1 MKYVD
6 VVIDNKSEYMDSF
19 FTYMAPDYINVGDKV
34 TIPLARKQKGAEG
47 YVVSIDTVPGIEADK
62 VKEII
67 GIDKDRSLTP
77 EIIDTAIWMKSRY
90 GVKYIDAIR
99 MFDVTGKRVPKQ
111 IKAYDETKLE
121 DEPTLSEEQK
131 YAVLDI
137 CNSIDNQLG
146 KSFLIHGVTNSG
158 KTEVYIRAVKSAIAR
173 GKSAIVLVPEIALS
187 SQIAERF
194 SKRFGKEQVA
204 IMHSKLKTSERL
216 AEWMRIKSGEA
227 KIVVGARTAVFAPA
241 SDIGVIIIDEEH
253 ESTYKSDHNP
263 KFETVDV
270 AFRRAKYHNAT
281 LVLGSATPS
290 IVSYNRAMDG
300 IYQLIEMKNRIG
312 NSIMPE
318 VQIVDMRDE
327 LRSGNSSII
336 SRKLLASITQTV
348 KDGDQV
354 ILFLNRRGFST
365 QVLCPECGYIM
376 MCPDCDIT
384 LTYHKKENAAICHYC
399 GRKFKIPKVCPECG
413 NNNLSFIGTGTERLE
428 ETIEELVPNAK
439 VERFDLDTAKNSS
452 EIKKTLRHFNS
463 GKTNILVGTQI
474 LAKGLDFKNVGLVG
488 IILADSSLN
497 IPDYRSPERTFQ
509 LITQVSGRAGREGGK
524 SKVILQTYQPE
535 DDTIKK
541 AANRDYYGFYEQ
553 ELAHRKNMNYPPFS
567 DIITVI
573 FVDKK
578 GSKTEYSSTLD
589 HANDFRKYLL
599 SMKNLPTGTT
609 IYEPKLD
616 TQRGGADRNRVIFM
630 IKAPRGTRSGFVSAY
645 MNYRELMIKHR
656 STCHSQF
663 PRLQI
668 GLKYYV
674 MICSRP

>member
-19 FTYMAPDYINVGDKV
+19 FTYLAPDDINVGDKV
-34 TIPLARKQKGAEG
+34 SIPLARKPKGAEG
-47 YVVSIDTVPGIEADK
+47 YVVSIDTTPGIETDK

-67 GIDKDRSLTP
+67 SIDKDRSLTP
-77 EIIDTAIWMKSRY
+77 EIIDTAIWMRSRY

-99 MFDVTGKRVPKQ
+99 MFDVTGKRIPHH
-111 IKAYDETKLE
+111 IKEYHETKLE

-131 YAVLDI
+131 YAALDI
-137 CNSIDNQLG
+137 CNSIDNELG

-158 KTEVYIRAVKSAIAR
+158 KTEVYIRATKNAIAK
-173 GKSAIVLVPEIALS
+173 GKTAIILVPEIALS
-187 SQIAERF
+187 SQIADRF
-194 SKRFGKEQVA
+194 SMRFGKDKVA
-204 IMHSKLKTSERL
+204 VMHSKLKTSERL

-241 SDIGVIIIDEEH
+241 SDIGLIIIDEEH

-270 AFRRAKYHNAT
+270 AFRRSKYHNAT

-312 NSIMPE
+312 KSIMPE
-318 VQIVDMRDE
+318 VNIVDMRDE

-336 SRKLLASITQTV
+336 SRKLLASIEQTV
-348 KDGDQV
+348 NNGDQV

-365 QVLCPECGYIM
+365 QVLCPECGYRM

-384 LTYHKKENAAICHYC
+384 LTYHKRDNAAICHYC
-399 GRKFKIPKVCPECG
+399 GSKFKVPEICPECG
-413 NNNLSFIGTGTERLE
+413 NSTLSFIGTGTERLE
-428 ETIEELVPNAK
+428 ETIEGLVPNAK

-452 EIKKTLRHFNS
+452 EIKKTLRYFNC

-509 LITQVSGRAGREGGK
+509 LITQVSGRAGRECGK

-535 DDTIKK
+535 DDTIRK
-541 AANRDYYGFYEQ
+541 AANGDYYGFYEQ
-553 ELAHRKNMNYPPFS
+553 ELAHRRNMNYPPFS
-567 DIITVI
+567 DIISVT

-578 GSKTEYSSTLD
+578 GPKAEYSSTID

-616 TQRGGADRNRVIFM
+616 IQRGGADRNRVFFM
-630 IKAPRGTRSGFVSAY
+630 IKAPRGTRSGFVNAY
-645 MNYRELMIKHR
+645 MNYKELMIKHR
-656 STCHSQF
+656 STCHIELDIN
-663 PRLQI
+663 PYGI
-668 GLKYYV
+668 
-674 MICSRP
+674 I

>member
-270 AFRRAKYHNAT
+270 AFRRSKYHNAT

-365 QVLCPECGYIM
+365 RVLCPECGYIM

-656 STCHSQF
+656 STCHIELDIN
-663 PRLQI
+663 PYGI
-668 GLKYYV
+668 
-674 MICSRP
+674 I

>member
-270 AFRRAKYHNAT
+270 AFRRVKYHNAT

-656 STCHSQF
+656 STCHIELDIN
-663 PRLQI
+663 PYGI
-668 GLKYYV
+668 
-674 MICSRP
+674 I

>member
-19 FTYMAPDYINVGDKV
+19 FTYLAPDDINVGDKV
-34 TIPLARKQKGAEG
+34 SIPLARKPKGAEG
-47 YVVSIDTVPGIEADK
+47 YVVSIDTTPGIETDK

-67 GIDKDRSLTP
+67 SIDKDRSLTP
-77 EIIDTAIWMKSRY
+77 EIIDTAIWMRSRY

-99 MFDVTGKRVPKQ
+99 MFDVTGKRIPHH
-111 IKAYDETKLE
+111 IKEYHETKLE

-131 YAVLDI
+131 YAALDI
-137 CNSIDNQLG
+137 CNSIDNELG

-158 KTEVYIRAVKSAIAR
+158 KTEVYIRAAKNAIAK
-173 GKSAIVLVPEIALS
+173 GKTAIILVPEIALS
-187 SQIAERF
+187 SQIADRF
-194 SKRFGKEQVA
+194 SKRFGKDKVA

-241 SDIGVIIIDEEH
+241 SDIGLIIIDEEH

-270 AFRRAKYHNAT
+270 AFRRSKYHNAT

-312 NSIMPE
+312 KSIMPE
-318 VQIVDMRDE
+318 VNIVDMRDE

-336 SRKLLASITQTV
+336 SRKLLASIEQTV
-348 KDGDQV
+348 NNGDQV

-365 QVLCPECGYIM
+365 QVLCPECGYRM

-384 LTYHKKENAAICHYC
+384 LTYHKRDNAAICHYC
-399 GRKFKIPKVCPECG
+399 GRKFKVPEICPECG
-413 NNNLSFIGTGTERLE
+413 NSTLSFIGTGTERLE
-428 ETIEELVPNAK
+428 ETIEGLVPNAK

-452 EIKKTLRHFNS
+452 EIKKTLRYFNC

-509 LITQVSGRAGREGGK
+509 LITQVSGRAGRECGK

-535 DDTIKK
+535 DDTIRR
-541 AANRDYYGFYEQ
+541 AANGDYYGFYEQ
-553 ELAHRKNMNYPPFS
+553 ELAHRRNMNYPPFS
-567 DIITVI
+567 DIISVT

-578 GSKTEYSSTLD
+578 GPKAEYSSTID

-599 SMKNLPTGTT
+599 SMKNLPIGTT

-616 TQRGGADRNRVIFM
+616 IQRGGADRNRVFFM
-630 IKAPRGTRSGFVSAY
+630 IKAPRGTRSGFVNAY
-645 MNYRELMIKHR
+645 MNYKELMIKHR
-656 STCHSQF
+656 STCHIELDIN
-663 PRLQI
+663 PYGI
-668 GLKYYV
+668 
-674 MICSRP
+674 I

>member
-111 IKAYDETKLE
+111 LKAYDETKLE
-121 DEPTLSEEQK
+121 YEPTLSEEQK

-270 AFRRAKYHNAT
+270 AFRRSKYHNAT

-336 SRKLLASITQTV
+336 SRKLLASIAQTV

-656 STCHSQF
+656 STCHIELDIN
-663 PRLQI
+663 PYGI
-668 GLKYYV
+668 
-674 MICSRP
+674 I

>member
-19 FTYMAPDYINVGDKV
+19 FTYLAPDDINVGDKV
-34 TIPLARKQKGAEG
+34 SIPLARKPKGAEG
-47 YVVSIDTVPGIEADK
+47 YVVSIDTTPGIETDK

-67 GIDKDRSLTP
+67 SIDKDRSLTP
-77 EIIDTAIWMKSRY
+77 EIIDTAIWMRTRY

-99 MFDVTGKRVPKQ
+99 MFDVTGKRIPHH
-111 IKAYDETKLE
+111 IKEYDETKLE

-131 YAVLDI
+131 YAALDI
-137 CNSIDNQLG
+137 CNSIDNELG
-146 KSFLIHGVTNSG
+146 RSFLIHGVTNSG
-158 KTEVYIRAVKSAIAR
+158 KTEVYIRAARNAIAK
-173 GKSAIVLVPEIALS
+173 GKTAIILVPEIALS
-187 SQIAERF
+187 SQIADRF
-194 SKRFGKEQVA
+194 SKRFGKDKVA

-270 AFRRAKYHNAT
+270 AFRRSKYHNAT

-399 GRKFKIPKVCPECG
+399 GRKFKVPEICPECG
-413 NNNLSFIGTGTERLE
+413 NSTLSFIGTGTERLE
-428 ETIEELVPNAK
+428 ETIEELVPNAM

-616 TQRGGADRNRVIFM
+616 IQRGGADRNRVFFM
-630 IKAPRGTRSGFVSAY
+630 IKAPRGTRSGFVNAY
-645 MNYRELMIKHR
+645 MNYKELMIKHR
-656 STCHSQF
+656 STCHIELDIN
-663 PRLQI
+663 PYGI
-668 GLKYYV
+668 
-674 MICSRP
+674 I

>member
-270 AFRRAKYHNAT
+270 AFRRSKYHNAT

-535 DDTIKK
+535 DDTIRR
-541 AANRDYYGFYEQ
+541 AANGDYYGFYEQ

-656 STCHSQF
+656 STCHIELDIN
-663 PRLQI
+663 PYGI
-668 GLKYYV
+668 
-674 MICSRP
+674 I

>member
-19 FTYMAPDYINVGDKV
+19 FTYLAPDDINVGDKV
-34 TIPLARKQKGAEG
+34 SIPLARKPKGAEG
-47 YVVSIDTVPGIEADK
+47 YVVSIDTTPGIETDK

-67 GIDKDRSLTP
+67 SIDKDRSLTP
-77 EIIDTAIWMKSRY
+77 EIIDTAIWMRSRY

-99 MFDVTGKRVPKQ
+99 MFDVTGKRIPHH
-111 IKAYDETKLE
+111 IKEYHETKLE

-131 YAVLDI
+131 YAALDI
-137 CNSIDNQLG
+137 CNSIDNELG

-158 KTEVYIRAVKSAIAR
+158 KTEVYIRATKNAIAK
-173 GKSAIVLVPEIALS
+173 GKTAIILVPEIALS
-187 SQIAERF
+187 SQIADRF
-194 SKRFGKEQVA
+194 SMRFGKDKVA
-204 IMHSKLKTSERL
+204 VMHSKLKTSERL

-241 SDIGVIIIDEEH
+241 SDIGLIIIDEEH

-270 AFRRAKYHNAT
+270 AFRRSKYHNAT

-312 NSIMPE
+312 KSIMPE
-318 VQIVDMRDE
+318 VNIVDMRDE

-336 SRKLLASITQTV
+336 SRKLLASIEQTV
-348 KDGDQV
+348 NNGDQV

-365 QVLCPECGYIM
+365 QVLCPECGYRM

-384 LTYHKKENAAICHYC
+384 LTYHKRDNAAICHYC
-399 GRKFKIPKVCPECG
+399 GRKFKVPEICPECG
-413 NNNLSFIGTGTERLE
+413 NSTLSFIGTGTERLE
-428 ETIEELVPNAK
+428 ETIEGLVPNAK

-452 EIKKTLRHFNS
+452 EIKKTLRYFNC

-509 LITQVSGRAGREGGK
+509 LITQVSGRAGRECGK

-535 DDTIKK
+535 DDTIRK
-541 AANRDYYGFYEQ
+541 AANGDYYGFYEQ
-553 ELAHRKNMNYPPFS
+553 ELAHRRNMNYPPFS
-567 DIITVI
+567 DIISVT

-578 GSKTEYSSTLD
+578 GPKAEYSSTID

-616 TQRGGADRNRVIFM
+616 IQRGGADRNRVFFM
-630 IKAPRGTRSGFVSAY
+630 IKAPRGTRSGFVNAY
-645 MNYRELMIKHR
+645 MNYKELMIKHR
-656 STCHSQF
+656 STCHIELDIN
-663 PRLQI
+663 PYGI
-668 GLKYYV
+668 
-674 MICSRP
+674 I

>member
-19 FTYMAPDYINVGDKV
+19 FTYLAPDDINVGDKV
-34 TIPLARKQKGAEG
+34 SIPLARKPKGAEG
-47 YVVSIDTVPGIEADK
+47 YVVSIDTTPGIETDK

-67 GIDKDRSLTP
+67 SIDKDRSLTP
-77 EIIDTAIWMKSRY
+77 EIIDTAIWMRSRY

-99 MFDVTGKRVPKQ
+99 MFDVTGKRIPHH
-111 IKAYDETKLE
+111 IKEYHETKLE

-131 YAVLDI
+131 YAALDI
-137 CNSIDNQLG
+137 CNSIDNELG

-158 KTEVYIRAVKSAIAR
+158 KTEVYIRAAKNAIAK
-173 GKSAIVLVPEIALS
+173 GKTAIILVPEIALS
-187 SQIAERF
+187 SQIADRF

-270 AFRRAKYHNAT
+270 AFRRSKYHNAT

-290 IVSYNRAMDG
+290 IVSYNRAMNG

-336 SRKLLASITQTV
+336 SRKLLASIEQTV
-348 KDGDQV
+348 NNGDQV

-365 QVLCPECGYIM
+365 QVLCPECGYRM

-384 LTYHKKENAAICHYC
+384 LTYHKRDNAAICHYC
-399 GRKFKIPKVCPECG
+399 GRKFKVPEICPECG
-413 NNNLSFIGTGTERLE
+413 NSTLSFIGTGTERLE
-428 ETIEELVPNAK
+428 ETIEGLVPNAK

-452 EIKKTLRHFNS
+452 EIKKTLRYFNC

-509 LITQVSGRAGREGGK
+509 LITQVSGRAGRECGK

-535 DDTIKK
+535 DDTIRR
-541 AANRDYYGFYEQ
+541 AANGDYYGFYEQ
-553 ELAHRKNMNYPPFS
+553 ELAHRRNMNYPPFS
-567 DIITVI
+567 DIISVT

-578 GSKTEYSSTLD
+578 GPKAEYSSTID

-599 SMKNLPTGTT
+599 SMKNLPIGTT

-616 TQRGGADRNRVIFM
+616 IQRGGADRNRVFFM
-630 IKAPRGTRSGFVSAY
+630 IKAPRGTRSGFVNAY
-645 MNYRELMIKHR
+645 MNYKELMIKHR
-656 STCHSQF
+656 STCHIELDIN
-663 PRLQI
+663 PYGI
-668 GLKYYV
+668 
-674 MICSRP
+674 I

>member
-34 TIPLARKQKGAEG
+34 TIPLARKRKGAEG
-47 YVVSIDTVPGIEADK
+47 YVVSIDTTPGIETDK

-67 GIDKDRSLTP
+67 SIDKDRSLTP
-77 EIIDTAIWMKSRY
+77 EIIDTAIWMRSRY

-99 MFDVTGKRVPKQ
+99 MFDVTGKRIPHH
-111 IKAYDETKLE
+111 IKEYDETKLE

-131 YAVLDI
+131 YAALDI
-137 CNSIDNQLG
+137 CNSIDNELG

-270 AFRRAKYHNAT
+270 AFRRSKYHNAT

-399 GRKFKIPKVCPECG
+399 GRKFKVPEICPECG
-413 NNNLSFIGTGTERLE
+413 NSTLSFIGTGTERLE

-509 LITQVSGRAGREGGK
+509 LITQVSGRAGRECGK

-535 DDTIKK
+535 DDTIRK
-541 AANRDYYGFYEQ
+541 AANGDYYGFYEQ
-553 ELAHRKNMNYPPFS
+553 ELAHRRNMNYPPFS
-567 DIITVI
+567 DIISVT

-578 GSKTEYSSTLD
+578 GPKAEYSSTID

-616 TQRGGADRNRVIFM
+616 IQRGGADRNRVFFM
-630 IKAPRGTRSGFVSAY
+630 IKAPRGTRSGFVNAY
-645 MNYRELMIKHR
+645 MNYKELMIKHR
-656 STCHSQF
+656 STCHIELDIN
-663 PRLQI
+663 PYGI
-668 GLKYYV
+668 
-674 MICSRP
+674 I

>member
-19 FTYMAPDYINVGDKV
+19 FTYLAPDDINVGDKV
-34 TIPLARKQKGAEG
+34 SIPLARKPKGAEG
-47 YVVSIDTVPGIEADK
+47 YVVSIDTTPGIETDK

-67 GIDKDRSLTP
+67 SIDKDRSLTP
-77 EIIDTAIWMKSRY
+77 EIIDTAIWMRSRY

-99 MFDVTGKRVPKQ
+99 MFDVTGKRIPHH
-111 IKAYDETKLE
+111 IKEYHETKLE

-131 YAVLDI
+131 YAALDI
-137 CNSIDNQLG
+137 CNSIDNELG

-158 KTEVYIRAVKSAIAR
+158 KTEVYIRAAKNAIAK
-173 GKSAIVLVPEIALS
+173 GKTAIILVPEIALS
-187 SQIAERF
+187 SQIADRF
-194 SKRFGKEQVA
+194 SKRFGKDKVA

-312 NSIMPE
+312 KSIMPE
-318 VQIVDMRDE
+318 VKIVDMRDE
-327 LRSGNSSII
+327 LRSGNSSVI
-336 SRKLLASITQTV
+336 SRKLLASIEQTV
-348 KDGDQV
+348 NNGDQV

-365 QVLCPECGYIM
+365 QVLCPECGYRM

-384 LTYHKKENAAICHYC
+384 LTYHKRDNAAICHYC
-399 GRKFKIPKVCPECG
+399 GRKFKIPEICPECG
-413 NNNLSFIGTGTERLE
+413 NSTLSFIGTGTERLE
-428 ETIEELVPNAK
+428 ETIEGLVPNAK

-452 EIKKTLRHFNS
+452 EIKKTLRYFNS

-509 LITQVSGRAGREGGK
+509 LITQVSGRAGRECGK

-553 ELAHRKNMNYPPFS
+553 ELAHRRNMNYPPFS
-567 DIITVI
+567 DIISVT

-578 GSKTEYSSTLD
+578 GPKTEYSSTID

-616 TQRGGADRNRVIFM
+616 IQRGGADRNRVFFM
-630 IKAPRGTRSGFVSAY
+630 IKAPRGTRSGFVNAY
-645 MNYRELMIKHR
+645 MNYKELMIKHR
-656 STCHSQF
+656 STCHIELDIN
-663 PRLQI
+663 PYGI
-668 GLKYYV
+668 
-674 MICSRP
+674 I

>member
-413 NNNLSFIGTGTERLE
+413 NSNLSFIGTGTERLE

-656 STCHSQF
+656 STCHIELDIN
-663 PRLQI
+663 PYGI
-668 GLKYYV
+668 
-674 MICSRP
+674 I

>member
-19 FTYMAPDYINVGDKV
+19 FTYLAPDDINVGDKV
-34 TIPLARKQKGAEG
+34 SIPLAIKPKGAEG
-47 YVVSIDTVPGIEADK
+47 YVVSIDTTPGIETDK

-67 GIDKDRSLTP
+67 SIDKDRSLTP
-77 EIIDTAIWMKSRY
+77 EIIDTAIWMRSRY

-99 MFDVTGKRVPKQ
+99 MFDVTGKRIPHH
-111 IKAYDETKLE
+111 IKEYHETKLE

-131 YAVLDI
+131 YAALDI
-137 CNSIDNQLG
+137 CNSIDNELG

-158 KTEVYIRAVKSAIAR
+158 KTEVYIRAARNAIAK
-173 GKSAIVLVPEIALS
+173 GKTAIILVPEIALS
-187 SQIAERF
+187 SQIADRF
-194 SKRFGKEQVA
+194 SKRFGKDKVA

-312 NSIMPE
+312 KSIMPE
-318 VQIVDMRDE
+318 VKIVDMRDE
-327 LRSGNSSII
+327 LRSGNSSVI
-336 SRKLLASITQTV
+336 SRKLLASIEQTV
-348 KDGDQV
+348 NNGDQV

-365 QVLCPECGYIM
+365 QVLCPECGYRM

-384 LTYHKKENAAICHYC
+384 LTYHKRDNAAICHYC
-399 GRKFKIPKVCPECG
+399 GRKFKIPEICPECG
-413 NNNLSFIGTGTERLE
+413 NSTLSFIGTGTERLE
-428 ETIEELVPNAK
+428 ETIEGLVPNAK

-452 EIKKTLRHFNS
+452 EIKKTLRYFNS

-509 LITQVSGRAGREGGK
+509 LITQVSGRAGRECGK

-535 DDTIKK
+535 DDTIRR
-541 AANRDYYGFYEQ
+541 AANGDYYGFYEQ
-553 ELAHRKNMNYPPFS
+553 ELAHRRNMNYPPFS
-567 DIITVI
+567 DIISVT

-578 GSKTEYSSTLD
+578 GPKTEYSSTID

-616 TQRGGADRNRVIFM
+616 IQRGGADRNRVFFM
-630 IKAPRGTRSGFVSAY
+630 IKAPRGTRSGFVNAY
-645 MNYRELMIKHR
+645 MNYKELMIKHR
-656 STCHSQF
+656 STCHIELDIN
-663 PRLQI
+663 PYGI
-668 GLKYYV
+668 
-674 MICSRP
+674 I

>member
-463 GKTNILVGTQI
+463 GKTNILVGKKI

-656 STCHSQF
+656 STCHIELDIN
-663 PRLQI
+663 PYGI
-668 GLKYYV
+668 
-674 MICSRP
+674 I

>member
-19 FTYMAPDYINVGDKV
+19 FTYLAPDDINVGDKV
-34 TIPLARKQKGAEG
+34 SIPLARKPKGAEG
-47 YVVSIDTVPGIEADK
+47 YVVSIDTTPGIETDK

-67 GIDKDRSLTP
+67 SIDKDRSLTP
-77 EIIDTAIWMKSRY
+77 EIIDTAIWMRSRY

-99 MFDVTGKRVPKQ
+99 MFDVTGKRIPHH
-111 IKAYDETKLE
+111 IKEYHETKLE

-131 YAVLDI
+131 YAALDI
-137 CNSIDNQLG
+137 CNSIDNELG

-158 KTEVYIRAVKSAIAR
+158 KTEVYIRAAKNAIAK
-173 GKSAIVLVPEIALS
+173 GKTAIILVPEIALS
-187 SQIAERF
+187 SQIADRF
-194 SKRFGKEQVA
+194 SKRFGKDKVA

-312 NSIMPE
+312 KSIMPE
-318 VQIVDMRDE
+318 VKIVDMRDE
-327 LRSGNSSII
+327 LRSGNSSVI
-336 SRKLLASITQTV
+336 SRKLLASIEQTV
-348 KDGDQV
+348 NNGDQV

-384 LTYHKKENAAICHYC
+384 LTYHKRDNAAICHYC
-399 GRKFKIPKVCPECG
+399 GRKFKIPEICPECG
-413 NNNLSFIGTGTERLE
+413 NSTLSFIGTGTERLE
-428 ETIEELVPNAK
+428 ETIEGLVPNAK

-452 EIKKTLRHFNS
+452 EIKKTLRYFNS

-509 LITQVSGRAGREGGK
+509 LITQVSGRAGRECGK

-535 DDTIKK
+535 DDTIRR
-541 AANRDYYGFYEQ
+541 AANGDYYGFYEQ
-553 ELAHRKNMNYPPFS
+553 ELAHRRNMNYPPFS
-567 DIITVI
+567 DIISVT

-578 GSKTEYSSTLD
+578 GPKTEYSSTID

-616 TQRGGADRNRVIFM
+616 IQRGGADRNRVFFM
-630 IKAPRGTRSGFVSAY
+630 IKAPRGTRSGFVNAY
-645 MNYRELMIKHR
+645 MNYKELMIKHR
-656 STCHSQF
+656 STCHIELDIN
-663 PRLQI
+663 PYGI
-668 GLKYYV
+668 
-674 MICSRP
+674 I

>member
-19 FTYMAPDYINVGDKV
+19 FTYLAPDDINVGDKV
-34 TIPLARKQKGAEG
+34 SIPLARKPKGAEG
-47 YVVSIDTVPGIEADK
+47 YVVSIDTTPGIETDK

-67 GIDKDRSLTP
+67 SIDKDRSLTP
-77 EIIDTAIWMKSRY
+77 EIIDTAIWMRSRY

-99 MFDVTGKRVPKQ
+99 MFDVTGKRIPHH
-111 IKAYDETKLE
+111 IKEYDETKLE

-131 YAVLDI
+131 YAALDI
-137 CNSIDNQLG
+137 CNSIDNELG

-270 AFRRAKYHNAT
+270 AFRRSKYHNAT

-384 LTYHKKENAAICHYC
+384 LTYHKKDNAAICHYC
-399 GRKFKIPKVCPECG
+399 GRKFKIPEICPECG
-413 NNNLSFIGTGTERLE
+413 NSTLSFIGTGTERLE
-428 ETIEELVPNAK
+428 ETIEGLVPNAK

-452 EIKKTLRHFNS
+452 EIKKTLRYFNS

-509 LITQVSGRAGREGGK
+509 LITQVSGRAGRECGK

-535 DDTIKK
+535 DDTIRR
-541 AANRDYYGFYEQ
+541 AANGDYYGFYEQ
-553 ELAHRKNMNYPPFS
+553 ELAHRRNMNYPPFS
-567 DIITVI
+567 DIISVT

-578 GSKTEYSSTLD
+578 GPKTEYSSTID

-616 TQRGGADRNRVIFM
+616 IQRGGADRNRVFFM
-630 IKAPRGTRSGFVSAY
+630 IKAPRGTRSGFVNAY
-645 MNYRELMIKHR
+645 MNYKELMIKHR
-656 STCHSQF
+656 STCHIELDIN
-663 PRLQI
+663 PYGI
-668 GLKYYV
+668 
-674 MICSRP
+674 I

>member
-19 FTYMAPDYINVGDKV
+19 FTYLAPDDINVGDKV
-34 TIPLARKQKGAEG
+34 SIPLARKPKGAEG
-47 YVVSIDTVPGIEADK
+47 YVVSLDTVPGIEADK

-67 GIDKDRSLTP
+67 SIDKDRSLTP

-111 IKAYDETKLE
+111 LKAYDETKLE
-121 DEPTLSEEQK
+121 DEPILSEEQEN
-131 YAVLDI
+131 AALDI
-137 CNSIDNQLG
+137 CNSIENQLG

-270 AFRRAKYHNAT
+270 AFRRSKYHNAT

-452 EIKKTLRHFNS
+452 EIKKTLRHFNT

-656 STCHSQF
+656 STCHIELDIN
-663 PRLQI
+663 PYGI
-668 GLKYYV
+668 
-674 MICSRP
+674 I

>member
-19 FTYMAPDYINVGDKV
+19 FTYLAPDDINVGDKV
-34 TIPLARKQKGAEG
+34 SIPLARKPKGAEG
-47 YVVSIDTVPGIEADK
+47 YVVSIDTTPGIETDK

-67 GIDKDRSLTP
+67 SIDKDRSLTT
-77 EIIDTAIWMKSRY
+77 EIIDTAIWMRSRY

-99 MFDVTGKRVPKQ
+99 MFDVTGKRIPHH
-111 IKAYDETKLE
+111 IKEYHETKLE

-131 YAVLDI
+131 HAALDL
-137 CNSIDNQLG
+137 CNSIDNELG

-158 KTEVYIRAVKSAIAR
+158 KTEVYIRAAKNAIAK
-173 GKSAIVLVPEIALS
+173 GKTAIILVPEIALS
-187 SQIAERF
+187 SQIADRF
-194 SKRFGKEQVA
+194 SKRFGKDKVA

-312 NSIMPE
+312 KSIMPE
-318 VQIVDMRDE
+318 VKIVDMRDE
-327 LRSGNSSII
+327 LRSGNSSVI
-336 SRKLLASITQTV
+336 SRKLLSSIEQTV
-348 KDGDQV
+348 NNGDQV

-365 QVLCPECGYIM
+365 QVLCPECGYRM

-384 LTYHKKENAAICHYC
+384 LTYHKRDNAAICHYC
-399 GRKFKIPKVCPECG
+399 GRKFKIPEICPECG
-413 NNNLSFIGTGTERLE
+413 NSTLSFIGTGTERLE
-428 ETIEELVPNAK
+428 ETIERLVPNAK

-452 EIKKTLRHFNS
+452 EINKTLRYFNS

-509 LITQVSGRAGREGGK
+509 LITQVSGRAGRECGK

-535 DDTIKK
+535 DDTIRR
-541 AANRDYYGFYEQ
+541 AANGDYYGFYEQ
-553 ELAHRKNMNYPPFS
+553 ELAHRRNMNYPPFS
-567 DIITVI
+567 DIISVT

-578 GSKTEYSSTLD
+578 GSKTESSTID

-599 SMKNLPTGTT
+599 SMKNLPMGTT

-616 TQRGGADRNRVIFM
+616 IQRGGADRNRVFFM
-630 IKAPRGTRSGFVSAY
+630 IKAPRGTRSGFVNAY
-645 MNYRELMIKHR
+645 MNYKELMIKHR
-656 STCHSQF
+656 STCHIELDTN
-663 PRLQI
+663 PYGI
-668 GLKYYV
+668 
-674 MICSRP
+674 I

>member
-19 FTYMAPDYINVGDKV
+19 FTYLAPDDINVGDKV
-34 TIPLARKQKGAEG
+34 SIPLARKPKGAEG
-47 YVVSIDTVPGIEADK
+47 YVVSIDTTPGIETDK

-67 GIDKDRSLTP
+67 SIDKDRSLTP
-77 EIIDTAIWMKSRY
+77 EIIDTAIWMRSRY

-99 MFDVTGKRVPKQ
+99 MFDVTGKRIPHH
-111 IKAYDETKLE
+111 IKEYHETKLE

-131 YAVLDI
+131 YAALDI
-137 CNSIDNQLG
+137 CNSIDNELG

-158 KTEVYIRAVKSAIAR
+158 KTEVYIRAAKNAIAK
-173 GKSAIVLVPEIALS
+173 GKTAIILVPEIALS
-187 SQIAERF
+187 SQIADRF
-194 SKRFGKEQVA
+194 SKRFGKDKVA

-216 AEWMRIKSGEA
+216 AEWIRIKSGEA

-312 NSIMPE
+312 KSIMPE
-318 VQIVDMRDE
+318 VKIVDMRDE
-327 LRSGNSSII
+327 LRSGNSSVI
-336 SRKLLASITQTV
+336 SRNLLASIEQTV
-348 KDGDQV
+348 NNGDQV

-365 QVLCPECGYIM
+365 QVLCPECGYRM

-384 LTYHKKENAAICHYC
+384 LTYHKRDNAAICHYC
-399 GRKFKIPKVCPECG
+399 GRKFKIPEICPECG
-413 NNNLSFIGTGTERLE
+413 NSTLSFIGTGTERLE
-428 ETIEELVPNAK
+428 ETIEGLVPNAK

-452 EIKKTLRHFNS
+452 EIKKTLRYFNS

-509 LITQVSGRAGREGGK
+509 LITQVSGRAGRECGK

-535 DDTIKK
+535 DDTIRR
-541 AANRDYYGFYEQ
+541 AANGDYYGFYEQ
-553 ELAHRKNMNYPPFS
+553 ELAHRRNMNYPPFS
-567 DIITVI
+567 DIISVT

-578 GSKTEYSSTLD
+578 GPKTEYSSTID

-599 SMKNLPTGTT
+599 SMKNLPMGTT

-616 TQRGGADRNRVIFM
+616 IQRGGADRNRVFFM
-630 IKAPRGTRSGFVSAY
+630 IKAPRGTRSGFVNAY
-645 MNYRELMIKHR
+645 MNYKELMIKHR
-656 STCHSQF
+656 STCHIELDIN
-663 PRLQI
+663 PYGI
-668 GLKYYV
+668 
-674 MICSRP
+674 I

>member
-19 FTYMAPDYINVGDKV
+19 FTYLAPDDINVGDKV
-34 TIPLARKQKGAEG
+34 SIPLARKPKGAEG
-47 YVVSIDTVPGIEADK
+47 YVVSIDTTPGIETDK

-67 GIDKDRSLTP
+67 SIDKDRSLTT
-77 EIIDTAIWMKSRY
+77 EIIDTAIWMRSRY

-99 MFDVTGKRVPKQ
+99 MFDVTGKRIPHH
-111 IKAYDETKLE
+111 IKEYHETKLE

-131 YAVLDI
+131 HAALDI
-137 CNSIDNQLG
+137 CNSIDNELG

-158 KTEVYIRAVKSAIAR
+158 KTEVYIRAAKNAIAK
-173 GKSAIVLVPEIALS
+173 GKTAIILVPEIALS
-187 SQIAERF
+187 SQIADRF
-194 SKRFGKEQVA
+194 SKRFGKDKVA

-312 NSIMPE
+312 KSIMPE
-318 VQIVDMRDE
+318 VKIVDMRDE
-327 LRSGNSSII
+327 LRSGNSSVI
-336 SRKLLASITQTV
+336 SRKLLSSIEQTV
-348 KDGDQV
+348 NNGDQV

-365 QVLCPECGYIM
+365 QVLCPECGYRM

-384 LTYHKKENAAICHYC
+384 LTYHKRDNAAICHYC
-399 GRKFKIPKVCPECG
+399 GRKFKIPEICPECG
-413 NNNLSFIGTGTERLE
+413 NSTLSFIGTGTERLE
-428 ETIEELVPNAK
+428 ETIERLVPNAK

-452 EIKKTLRHFNS
+452 EINKTLRYFNS

-509 LITQVSGRAGREGGK
+509 LITQVSGRAGRECGK

-535 DDTIKK
+535 DDTIRR
-541 AANRDYYGFYEQ
+541 AANGDYYGFYEQ
-553 ELAHRKNMNYPPFS
+553 ELAHRRNMNYPPFS
-567 DIITVI
+567 DIISVT

-578 GSKTEYSSTLD
+578 GPKTEYSSTID
-589 HANDFRKYLL
+589 YANDFRNYLL
-599 SMKNLPTGTT
+599 AMKNLPMGTT

-616 TQRGGADRNRVIFM
+616 IQRGGADRNRVFFM
-630 IKAPRGTRSGFVSAY
+630 IKAPRGTRSGFVNAY
-645 MNYRELMIKHR
+645 MNYKELMIKHR
-656 STCHSQF
+656 STCHIELDIN
-663 PRLQI
+663 PYGI
-668 GLKYYV
+668 
-674 MICSRP
+674 I

>member
-19 FTYMAPDYINVGDKV
+19 FTYLAPDDINVGDKV
-34 TIPLARKQKGAEG
+34 SIPLARKPKGAEG
-47 YVVSIDTVPGIEADK
+47 YVVSIDTTPGIETDK

-67 GIDKDRSLTP
+67 SIDKDRSLTP
-77 EIIDTAIWMKSRY
+77 EIIDTAIWMRSRY

-99 MFDVTGKRVPKQ
+99 MFDVTGKRIPHH
-111 IKAYDETKLE
+111 IKEYDETKLE

-131 YAVLDI
+131 YAALDI
-137 CNSIDNQLG
+137 CNSIDNELG

-158 KTEVYIRAVKSAIAR
+158 KTEVYIRAAKNAIAK
-173 GKSAIVLVPEIALS
+173 GKTAIILVPEIALS
-187 SQIAERF
+187 SQIADRF
-194 SKRFGKEQVA
+194 SKRFGKDKVA

-241 SDIGVIIIDEEH
+241 SDIGLIIIDEEH

-270 AFRRAKYHNAT
+270 AFRRSKYHNAT

-312 NSIMPE
+312 KSIMPE
-318 VQIVDMRDE
+318 VNIVDMRDE

-336 SRKLLASITQTV
+336 SRKLLASIEQTV
-348 KDGDQV
+348 NNGDQV

-365 QVLCPECGYIM
+365 QVLCPECGYRI

-384 LTYHKKENAAICHYC
+384 LTYHKRDNAAICHYC
-399 GRKFKIPKVCPECG
+399 GRKFKVPEICPECG
-413 NNNLSFIGTGTERLE
+413 NSTLSFIGTGTERLE
-428 ETIEELVPNAK
+428 ETIEGLVPNAK

-452 EIKKTLRHFNS
+452 EIKKTLRYFNC

-474 LAKGLDFKNVGLVG
+474 LAKGLDFKNIGLVG

-509 LITQVSGRAGREGGK
+509 LITQVSGRAGRECGK

-535 DDTIKK
+535 DDTIRR
-541 AANRDYYGFYEQ
+541 AANGDYCGFYEQ
-553 ELAHRKNMNYPPFS
+553 ELAHRRNMNYPPFS
-567 DIITVI
+567 DIISVT

-578 GSKTEYSSTLD
+578 GPKAEYSSTID

-599 SMKNLPTGTT
+599 SMKNLPMGTT

-616 TQRGGADRNRVIFM
+616 IQRGGADRNRVFFM
-630 IKAPRGTRSGFVSAY
+630 IKAPRGTRSGFVNAY
-645 MNYRELMIKHR
+645 MNYKELMIKHR
-656 STCHSQF
+656 STCHIELDIN
-663 PRLQI
+663 PYGI
-668 GLKYYV
+668 
-674 MICSRP
+674 I

>member
-241 SDIGVIIIDEEH
+241 SDIGVIIIDVEH

-656 STCHSQF
+656 STCHIELDIN
-663 PRLQI
+663 PYGI
-668 GLKYYV
+668 
-674 MICSRP
+674 I

>member
-474 LAKGLDFKNVGLVG
+474 LAKGLDFKNIGLVG

-509 LITQVSGRAGREGGK
+509 LITQVSGRAGRECGK

-535 DDTIKK
+535 DDTIRK
-541 AANRDYYGFYEQ
+541 AANGDYYGFYEQ
-553 ELAHRKNMNYPPFS
+553 ELAHRRNMNYPPFS
-567 DIITVI
+567 DIISVT

-578 GSKTEYSSTLD
+578 GPKAEYSSTID

-656 STCHSQF
+656 STCHIELDIN
-663 PRLQI
+663 PYGI
-668 GLKYYV
+668 
-674 MICSRP
+674 I

>member
-19 FTYMAPDYINVGDKV
+19 FTYLAPDYINVGDKV

-270 AFRRAKYHNAT
+270 AFRRSKYHNAT

-336 SRKLLASITQTV
+336 SRKLLASIAQTV

-656 STCHSQF
+656 STCHIELDIN
-663 PRLQI
+663 PYGI
-668 GLKYYV
+668 
-674 MICSRP
+674 I

>member
-19 FTYMAPDYINVGDKV
+19 FTYLAPDDINVGDKV
-34 TIPLARKQKGAEG
+34 SIPLARKPKGAEG
-47 YVVSIDTVPGIEADK
+47 YVVSIDTTPGIETDK

-67 GIDKDRSLTP
+67 SIDKDRSLTP
-77 EIIDTAIWMKSRY
+77 EIIDTAIWMRSRY

-111 IKAYDETKLE
+111 LKAYDETKLE
-121 DEPTLSEEQK
+121 DEPILSEEQEN
-131 YAVLDI
+131 AALDI
-137 CNSIDNQLG
+137 CNSIENQLG

-312 NSIMPE
+312 KSIMPE
-318 VQIVDMRDE
+318 VKIVDMRDE
-327 LRSGNSSII
+327 LRSGNSSVI
-336 SRKLLASITQTV
+336 SRKLLASIEQTV
-348 KDGDQV
+348 NNGDQV

-365 QVLCPECGYIM
+365 QVLCPECGYRM

-384 LTYHKKENAAICHYC
+384 LTYHKRDNAAICHYC
-399 GRKFKIPKVCPECG
+399 GRKFKIPEICPECG
-413 NNNLSFIGTGTERLE
+413 NSTLSFIGTGTERLE
-428 ETIEELVPNAK
+428 ETIEGLVPNAK

-452 EIKKTLRHFNS
+452 EIKKTLRYFNS

-509 LITQVSGRAGREGGK
+509 LITQVSGRAGRECGK

-535 DDTIKK
+535 DDTIRR
-541 AANRDYYGFYEQ
+541 AANGDYYGFYEQ
-553 ELAHRKNMNYPPFS
+553 ELAHRRNMNYPPFS
-567 DIITVI
+567 DIISVT

-578 GSKTEYSSTLD
+578 GPKTEYSSTID

-656 STCHSQF
+656 STCHIELDIN
-663 PRLQI
+663 PYGI
-668 GLKYYV
+668 
-674 MICSRP
+674 I

>member
-19 FTYMAPDYINVGDKV
+19 FTYLAPDDINVGDKV
-34 TIPLARKQKGAEG
+34 SIPLARKPKGAEG
-47 YVVSIDTVPGIEADK
+47 YVVSIDTTPGIETDK

-67 GIDKDRSLTP
+67 SIDKDRSLTP
-77 EIIDTAIWMKSRY
+77 EIIDTAIWMRSRY

-99 MFDVTGKRVPKQ
+99 MFDVTGKRIPHH
-111 IKAYDETKLE
+111 IKEYHETKLE

-131 YAVLDI
+131 YAALDI
-137 CNSIDNQLG
+137 CNSIDNELG

-158 KTEVYIRAVKSAIAR
+158 KTEVYIRAAKNAIAK
-173 GKSAIVLVPEIALS
+173 GKTAIILVPEIALS
-187 SQIAERF
+187 SQIANRF
-194 SKRFGKEQVA
+194 SKRFGKDKVA

-312 NSIMPE
+312 KSIMPE
-318 VQIVDMRDE
+318 VKIVDMRDE
-327 LRSGNSSII
+327 LRSGNSSVI
-336 SRKLLASITQTV
+336 SRKLLASIEQTV
-348 KDGDQV
+348 NNGDQV

-365 QVLCPECGYIM
+365 QVLCPECGYRM

-384 LTYHKKENAAICHYC
+384 LTYHKRDNAAICHYC
-399 GRKFKIPKVCPECG
+399 GRKFKIPEICPECG
-413 NNNLSFIGTGTERLE
+413 NSTLSFIGTGTERLE
-428 ETIEELVPNAK
+428 ETIEGLVPNAK

-452 EIKKTLRHFNS
+452 ERKKTLRYCNS

-509 LITQVSGRAGREGGK
+509 LITQVSGRAGRECGK

-535 DDTIKK
+535 DDTIRR
-541 AANRDYYGFYEQ
+541 AANGDYYGFYEQ
-553 ELAHRKNMNYPPFS
+553 ELAHRRNMNYPPFS
-567 DIITVI
+567 DIISVT

-578 GSKTEYSSTLD
+578 GPKTEYSSTID

-616 TQRGGADRNRVIFM
+616 IQRGGADRNRVFFM
-630 IKAPRGTRSGFVSAY
+630 IKAPRGTRSGFVNAY
-645 MNYRELMIKHR
+645 MNYKELMIKHR
-656 STCHSQF
+656 STCHIELDIN
-663 PRLQI
+663 PYGI
-668 GLKYYV
+668 
-674 MICSRP
+674 I

>member
-19 FTYMAPDYINVGDKV
+19 FTYLAPDDINVGDKV
-34 TIPLARKQKGAEG
+34 SIPLARKPKGAEG
-47 YVVSIDTVPGIEADK
+47 YVVSIDTTPGIETDK

-67 GIDKDRSLTP
+67 SIDKDRSLTP
-77 EIIDTAIWMKSRY
+77 EIIDTAIWMRTRY

-99 MFDVTGKRVPKQ
+99 MFDVTGKRIPHH
-111 IKAYDETKLE
+111 IKEYHETKLE

-131 YAVLDI
+131 YAALDI
-137 CNSIDNQLG
+137 CNSIDNELG
-146 KSFLIHGVTNSG
+146 RSFLIHGVTNSG
-158 KTEVYIRAVKSAIAR
+158 KTEVYIRAARNAIAK
-173 GKSAIVLVPEIALS
+173 GKTAIILVPEIALS
-187 SQIAERF
+187 SQIADRF
-194 SKRFGKEQVA
+194 SKRFGKDKVA

-312 NSIMPE
+312 KSIMPE
-318 VQIVDMRDE
+318 VNIVDMRDE

-336 SRKLLASITQTV
+336 SRKLLASIEQTV
-348 KDGDQV
+348 NNGDQV

-365 QVLCPECGYIM
+365 QVLCPECGYRM

-384 LTYHKKENAAICHYC
+384 LTYHKRDNAAICHYC
-399 GRKFKIPKVCPECG
+399 GRKFKVPEICPECG
-413 NNNLSFIGTGTERLE
+413 NSTLSFIGTGTERLE
-428 ETIEELVPNAK
+428 ETIEGLVPNAK
-439 VERFDLDTAKNSS
+439 VERFDLDIAKNSS
-452 EIKKTLRHFNS
+452 EIKKTLRYFNC

-509 LITQVSGRAGREGGK
+509 LITQVSGRAGRECGK

-535 DDTIKK
+535 DDTIRR
-541 AANRDYYGFYEQ
+541 AANGDYCGFYEQ
-553 ELAHRKNMNYPPFS
+553 ELAHRRNMNYPPFS
-567 DIITVI
+567 DIISVT

-578 GSKTEYSSTLD
+578 GPKAEYSSTID

-616 TQRGGADRNRVIFM
+616 IQRGGADRNRVFFM
-630 IKAPRGTRSGFVSAY
+630 IKAPRGTRSGFVNAY
-645 MNYRELMIKHR
+645 MNYKELMIKHR
-656 STCHSQF
+656 STCHIELDIN
-663 PRLQI
+663 PYGI
-668 GLKYYV
+668 
-674 MICSRP
+674 I

>member
-19 FTYMAPDYINVGDKV
+19 FTYLAPDDINVGDKV
-34 TIPLARKQKGAEG
+34 SIPLARKPKGAEG
-47 YVVSIDTVPGIEADK
+47 YVVSIDTTPGIETDK

-67 GIDKDRSLTP
+67 SIDKDRSLTP
-77 EIIDTAIWMKSRY
+77 EIIDTAIWMRSRY

-99 MFDVTGKRVPKQ
+99 MFDVTGKRIPHH
-111 IKAYDETKLE
+111 IKEYHETKLE

-131 YAVLDI
+131 YAALDI
-137 CNSIDNQLG
+137 CNSIDNELG

-158 KTEVYIRAVKSAIAR
+158 KTEVYIRAAKNAIAK
-173 GKSAIVLVPEIALS
+173 GKTAIILVPEIALS
-187 SQIAERF
+187 SQIADRF
-194 SKRFGKEQVA
+194 SKRFGKDKVA

-312 NSIMPE
+312 KSIMPE
-318 VQIVDMRDE
+318 VKIVDMRDE
-327 LRSGNSSII
+327 LRSGNSSVI
-336 SRKLLASITQTV
+336 SRKLLSSIEQTV
-348 KDGDQV
+348 NNGDQV

-365 QVLCPECGYIM
+365 QVLCPECGYRM

-384 LTYHKKENAAICHYC
+384 LTYHKRDNAAICHYC
-399 GRKFKIPKVCPECG
+399 GRKFKIPEICPKCG
-413 NNNLSFIGTGTERLE
+413 NSTLSFIGTGTERLE
-428 ETIEELVPNAK
+428 ETIERLVPNAK

-452 EIKKTLRHFNS
+452 EINKTLRYFNS

-509 LITQVSGRAGREGGK
+509 LITQVSGRAGRECGK

-535 DDTIKK
+535 DDTIRR
-541 AANRDYYGFYEQ
+541 AANGDYYGFYEQ
-553 ELAHRKNMNYPPFS
+553 ELAHRRNMNYPPFS
-567 DIITVI
+567 DIISVT

-578 GSKTEYSSTLD
+578 GPKTEYSSTID

-616 TQRGGADRNRVIFM
+616 IQRGGANRNRVFFM
-630 IKAPRGTRSGFVSAY
+630 IKAPRGTRSGFVNAY
-645 MNYRELMIKHR
+645 MNYKDLMIKHR
-656 STCHSQF
+656 STCHIELDIN
-663 PRLQI
+663 PYGI
-668 GLKYYV
+668 
-674 MICSRP
+674 I

>member
-19 FTYMAPDYINVGDKV
+19 FTYLAPDDINVGDKV
-34 TIPLARKQKGAEG
+34 SIPLARKPKGAEG
-47 YVVSIDTVPGIEADK
+47 YVVSIDTTPGIETDK

-67 GIDKDRSLTP
+67 SIDKDRSLTP
-77 EIIDTAIWMKSRY
+77 EIIDTAIWMRSRY

-99 MFDVTGKRVPKQ
+99 MFDVTGKRIPHH
-111 IKAYDETKLE
+111 IKEYHETKLE

-131 YAVLDI
+131 YAALDI
-137 CNSIDNQLG
+137 CNSIDNELG

-158 KTEVYIRAVKSAIAR
+158 KTEVYIRAAKNAIAK
-173 GKSAIVLVPEIALS
+173 GKTAIILVPEIALS
-187 SQIAERF
+187 SQIADRF
-194 SKRFGKEQVA
+194 SKRFGKDKVA

-270 AFRRAKYHNAT
+270 AFRRSKYHNAT

-336 SRKLLASITQTV
+336 SRQLLASIAQTV
-348 KDGDQV
+348 KDGEQV

-384 LTYHKKENAAICHYC
+384 LTYHKKENTAICHYC
-399 GRKFKIPKVCPECG
+399 GRKFKIPEICPECG
-413 NNNLSFIGTGTERLE
+413 NSTLSFIGTGTERLE
-428 ETIEELVPNAK
+428 ETIEGLVPNAK

-452 EIKKTLRHFNS
+452 EIKKTLRYFNS

-509 LITQVSGRAGREGGK
+509 LITQVSGRAGRECGK

-535 DDTIKK
+535 DDTIRR
-541 AANRDYYGFYEQ
+541 AANGDYYGFYEQ
-553 ELAHRKNMNYPPFS
+553 ELAHRRNMNYPPFS
-567 DIITVI
+567 DIISVT

-578 GSKTEYSSTLD
+578 GPKTEYSSTID

-616 TQRGGADRNRVIFM
+616 IQRGGADRNRVFFM
-630 IKAPRGTRSGFVSAY
+630 IKAPRGTRSGFVNAY
-645 MNYRELMIKHR
+645 MNYKELMIKHR
-656 STCHSQF
+656 STCHIELDIN
-663 PRLQI
+663 PYGI
-668 GLKYYV
+668 
-674 MICSRP
+674 I

>member
-19 FTYMAPDYINVGDKV
+19 FTYLAPDDINVGDKV
-34 TIPLARKQKGAEG
+34 SIPLARKPKGAEG
-47 YVVSIDTVPGIEADK
+47 YVVSIDTTPGIETDK

-67 GIDKDRSLTP
+67 SIDKDRSLTP
-77 EIIDTAIWMKSRY
+77 EIIDTAIWMRSRY

-99 MFDVTGKRVPKQ
+99 MFDVTGKRIPHH
-111 IKAYDETKLE
+111 IKEYDETKLE

-131 YAVLDI
+131 YAALDI
-137 CNSIDNQLG
+137 CNSIDNELG

-270 AFRRAKYHNAT
+270 AFRRSKYHNAT

-399 GRKFKIPKVCPECG
+399 GRKFKVPEICPECG
-413 NNNLSFIGTGTERLE
+413 NSTLSFIGTGTERLE

-488 IILADSSLN
+488 IILAASSLN

-567 DIITVI
+567 DIISVT

-578 GSKTEYSSTLD
+578 GPKAEYSSTID

-616 TQRGGADRNRVIFM
+616 IQRGGADRNRVFFM
-630 IKAPRGTRSGFVSAY
+630 IKAPRGTRSGFVNAY
-645 MNYRELMIKHR
+645 MNYKELMIKHR
-656 STCHSQF
+656 STCHIELDIN
-663 PRLQI
+663 PYGI
-668 GLKYYV
+668 
-674 MICSRP
+674 I

>member
-1 MKYVD
+1 MFMKYVD

-19 FTYMAPDYINVGDKV
+19 FTYLAPDDINVGDKV
-34 TIPLARKQKGAEG
+34 SIPLARKPKGAEG
-47 YVVSIDTVPGIEADK
+47 YVVSIDTTPGIETDK

-67 GIDKDRSLTP
+67 SIDKDRSLTP
-77 EIIDTAIWMKSRY
+77 EIIDTAIWMRSRY

-99 MFDVTGKRVPKQ
+99 MFDVTGKRIPHH
-111 IKAYDETKLE
+111 IKEYDETKLE

-131 YAVLDI
+131 YAALDI
-137 CNSIDNQLG
+137 CNSIDNELG

-158 KTEVYIRAVKSAIAR
+158 KTEVYIRAAKNAIAK
-173 GKSAIVLVPEIALS
+173 GKTAIILVPEIALS
-187 SQIAERF
+187 SQIADRF
-194 SKRFGKEQVA
+194 SKRFGKDKVA

-241 SDIGVIIIDEEH
+241 SDIGLIIIDEEH

-270 AFRRAKYHNAT
+270 AFRRSKYHNAT

-312 NSIMPE
+312 KSIMPE
-318 VQIVDMRDE
+318 VNIVDMRDE

-336 SRKLLASITQTV
+336 SRKLLASIEQTV
-348 KDGDQV
+348 NNGDQV

-365 QVLCPECGYIM
+365 QVLCPECGYRM

-384 LTYHKKENAAICHYC
+384 LTYHKRDNAAICHYC
-399 GRKFKIPKVCPECG
+399 GRKFKVPEICPECG
-413 NNNLSFIGTGTERLE
+413 NSTLSFIGTGTERLE
-428 ETIEELVPNAK
+428 ETIEGLVPNAK

-452 EIKKTLRHFNS
+452 EIKKTLRYFNC

-509 LITQVSGRAGREGGK
+509 LITQVSGRAGRECGK

-553 ELAHRKNMNYPPFS
+553 ELAHRRNMNYPPFS
-567 DIITVI
+567 DIISVT

-578 GSKTEYSSTLD
+578 GPKAEYSSTID

-599 SMKNLPTGTT
+599 SMKNLPMGTT

-616 TQRGGADRNRVIFM
+616 IQRGGADRNRVFFM
-630 IKAPRGTRSGFVSAY
+630 IKAPRGTRSGFVNAY
-645 MNYRELMIKHR
+645 MNYKELMIKHR
-656 STCHSQF
+656 STCHIELDIN
-663 PRLQI
+663 PYGI
-668 GLKYYV
+668 
-674 MICSRP
+674 I

>member
-19 FTYMAPDYINVGDKV
+19 FTYLAPDDINIGDKV
-34 TIPLARKQKGAEG
+34 SIPLARKPKGAEG
-47 YVVSIDTVPGIEADK
+47 YVVSIDTTPGIETDK

-67 GIDKDRSLTP
+67 SIDKDRSLTP
-77 EIIDTAIWMKSRY
+77 EIIDTAIWMRSRY

-99 MFDVTGKRVPKQ
+99 MFDVTGKRIPHH
-111 IKAYDETKLE
+111 IKEYHETKLE

-131 YAVLDI
+131 YAALDI
-137 CNSIDNQLG
+137 CNSIDNELG

-158 KTEVYIRAVKSAIAR
+158 KTEVYIRAAKTAIAK
-173 GKSAIVLVPEIALS
+173 GKTAIILVPEIALS
-187 SQIAERF
+187 SQIDDRF
-194 SKRFGKEQVA
+194 SKRFGKDKVA

-399 GRKFKIPKVCPECG
+399 GRKFKVPEICPECG
-413 NNNLSFIGTGTERLE
+413 NSTLSFIGTGTERLE

-656 STCHSQF
+656 STCHIELDIN
-663 PRLQI
+663 PYGI
-668 GLKYYV
+668 
-674 MICSRP
+674 I

>member
-19 FTYMAPDYINVGDKV
+19 FTYLAPDDINVGDKV
-34 TIPLARKQKGAEG
+34 SIPLARKPKGAEG
-47 YVVSIDTVPGIEADK
+47 YVVSIDTTPGIETDK

-67 GIDKDRSLTP
+67 IIDKDRSLTP
-77 EIIDTAIWMKSRY
+77 EIIDTAIWMRSRY

-99 MFDVTGKRVPKQ
+99 MFDVTGKRIPHH
-111 IKAYDETKLE
+111 IKEYHETKLE

-131 YAVLDI
+131 YAALDI
-137 CNSIDNQLG
+137 CNSIDNELG

-158 KTEVYIRAVKSAIAR
+158 KTEVYIRAAKNAIAK
-173 GKSAIVLVPEIALS
+173 GKTAIILVPEIALS
-187 SQIAERF
+187 SQIADRF
-194 SKRFGKEQVA
+194 SKRFGKDKVA

-241 SDIGVIIIDEEH
+241 SDIGLIIIDEEH

-270 AFRRAKYHNAT
+270 AFRRSKYHNAT

-312 NSIMPE
+312 KSIMPE
-318 VQIVDMRDE
+318 VNIVDMRDE

-336 SRKLLASITQTV
+336 SRKLLASIEQTV
-348 KDGDQV
+348 NNGDQV

-365 QVLCPECGYIM
+365 QVLCPECGYRM

-384 LTYHKKENAAICHYC
+384 LTYHKRDNAAICHYC
-399 GRKFKIPKVCPECG
+399 GRKFKVPEICPECG
-413 NNNLSFIGTGTERLE
+413 NSTLSFIGTGTERLE
-428 ETIEELVPNAK
+428 ETIEGLVPNAK

-452 EIKKTLRHFNS
+452 EIKKTLRYFNC

-474 LAKGLDFKNVGLVG
+474 LAKGLDFKNIGLVG

-509 LITQVSGRAGREGGK
+509 LITQVSGRAGRECGK

-535 DDTIKK
+535 DDTIRR
-541 AANRDYYGFYEQ
+541 AANGDYCGFYEQ
-553 ELAHRKNMNYPPFS
+553 ELAHRRNMNYPPFS
-567 DIITVI
+567 DIISVT

-578 GSKTEYSSTLD
+578 GPKAEYSSTID

-599 SMKNLPTGTT
+599 SMKNLPMGTT

-616 TQRGGADRNRVIFM
+616 IQRGGADRNRVFFM
-630 IKAPRGTRSGFVSAY
+630 IKAPRGTRSGFVNAY
-645 MNYRELMIKHR
+645 MNYKELMIKHR
-656 STCHSQF
+656 STCHIELDIN
-663 PRLQI
+663 PYGI
-668 GLKYYV
+668 
-674 MICSRP
+674 I

>member
-290 IVSYNRAMDG
+290 IVSYSRAMDG

-656 STCHSQF
+656 STCHIELDIN
-663 PRLQI
+663 PYGI
-668 GLKYYV
+668 
-674 MICSRP
+674 I

>member
-19 FTYMAPDYINVGDKV
+19 FTYLAPDDINVGDKV
-34 TIPLARKQKGAEG
+34 SIPLARKPKGAEG
-47 YVVSIDTVPGIEADK
+47 YVVSIDTTPGIETDK

-67 GIDKDRSLTP
+67 SIDKDRSLTP
-77 EIIDTAIWMKSRY
+77 EIIDTAIWMRSRY

-99 MFDVTGKRVPKQ
+99 MFDVTGKRIPHH
-111 IKAYDETKLE
+111 IKEYDETKLE

-131 YAVLDI
+131 YAALDI
-137 CNSIDNQLG
+137 CNSIDNELG
-146 KSFLIHGVTNSG
+146 KSFLMHGVTNSG
-158 KTEVYIRAVKSAIAR
+158 KTEVYIRAAKNAIAK
-173 GKSAIVLVPEIALS
+173 GKTAIILVPEIALS
-187 SQIAERF
+187 SQIADRF
-194 SKRFGKEQVA
+194 SKRFGKDKVA

-241 SDIGVIIIDEEH
+241 SDIGLIIIDEEH

-270 AFRRAKYHNAT
+270 AFRRSKYHNAT

-312 NSIMPE
+312 KSIMPE
-318 VQIVDMRDE
+318 VNIVDMRDE

-336 SRKLLASITQTV
+336 SRKLLASIEQTV
-348 KDGDQV
+348 NNGDQV

-365 QVLCPECGYIM
+365 QVLCPECGYRM

-384 LTYHKKENAAICHYC
+384 LTYHKRDNAAICHYC
-399 GRKFKIPKVCPECG
+399 GRKFKVPEICPECG
-413 NNNLSFIGTGTERLE
+413 NSTLSFIGTGTERLE
-428 ETIEELVPNAK
+428 ETIEGLVPNAK

-452 EIKKTLRHFNS
+452 EIKKTLRYFNC

-509 LITQVSGRAGREGGK
+509 LITQVSGRAGRECGK

-553 ELAHRKNMNYPPFS
+553 ELAHRRNMNYPPFS
-567 DIITVI
+567 DIISVT

-578 GSKTEYSSTLD
+578 GPKAEYSSTID

-599 SMKNLPTGTT
+599 SMKNLPMGTT

-616 TQRGGADRNRVIFM
+616 IQRGGADRNRVFFM
-630 IKAPRGTRSGFVSAY
+630 IKAPRGTRSGFVNAY
-645 MNYRELMIKHR
+645 MNYKELMIKHR
-656 STCHSQF
+656 STCHIELDIN
-663 PRLQI
+663 PYGI
-668 GLKYYV
+668 
-674 MICSRP
+674 I